1 MNISNE
7 REVSEMKQGN
17 WTFEQLEKH
26 YYLIDTMT
34 YKGKRYAIYESKL
47 YGDNYQHI
55 FVCITDKW
63 YTYTFE
69 FAWYTLTHLH
79 DEYQLYKFKEGTDN
93 AKRGME
99 FRTIIKAYKND

>member
-1 MNISNE
+1 MNITNE
-7 REVSEMKQGN
+7 IEVIKMKQGN

-26 YYLIDTMT
+26 YYLIDTIT
-34 YKGKRYAIYESKL
+34 YKGKKYGIYESKL
-47 YGDNYQHI
+47 NGDDYQHI

-79 DEYQLYKFKEGTDN
+79 EYQLYTFKE
-93 AKRGME
+93 E
-99 FRTIIKAYKND
+99 

>member
-1 MNISNE
+1 MIYYLGLGGDKM
-7 REVSEMKQGN
+7 RQGN

-26 YYLIDTMT
+26 YYVIDTIT
-34 YKGKRYAIYESKL
+34 YKGKKYAIYESNL
-47 YGDNYQHI
+47 YGDDYQHI

-79 DEYQLYKFKEGTDN
+79 NEYQLYKFKEED
-93 AKRGME
+93 
-99 FRTIIKAYKND
+99 

>member
-7 REVSEMKQGN
+7 REVSKMRQGN
-17 WTFEQLEKH
+17 WTFGQLEKH

-34 YKGKRYAIYESKL
+34 YKGKKYAIYESKL

-79 DEYQLYKFKEGTDN
+79 DEYQLYAFKEED
-93 AKRGME
+93 
-99 FRTIIKAYKND
+99 